1 MRASIRDKKRSRYAT
16 SDERNSSEKVRDLD
30 VRGFHE
36 NDGRL
41 WSAEIDKE
49 ELEFNGI
56 SSAIQK
62 KRSRQRETTSRR

>member
-36 NDGRL
+36 NDGRAL
-41 WSAEIDKE
+41 ECRDRQGRIRIQWDFIGNPKE
-49 ELEFNGI
+49 KI
-56 SSAIQK
+56 KA
-62 KRSRQRETTSRR
+62 T